1 MRTTGRTAR
10 PVSPAETMKAT
21 ESAAHGTRLVS
32 GSGGNVLVLSMRG
45 LSDLVAYCLQ
55 YELEDVVA
63 DLTGADRVDAGN
75 RGALELS
82 RRVYKLARLTTGSRA
97 LARACMP
104 SPSTVKLEREYDLF
118 FPVFNSAYELMALA
132 TVPDWRKRCRLAAC
146 FINEIWTSDLPGYLV
161 ELLAEFDHIFVG
173 LRHPTSEVARISGRP
188 CTYLPMAVDV
198 LRFSPQP
205 GMPPRPIDVCNIGR
219 RSPITHDALRRLAS
233 DRRIFYYY
241 DTVAASGIGLRQRSF
256 HVDDASEHRLLL
268 ANLLQRSRF
277 FIANRALVNED
288 EVTGGRDEI
297 SGRFYEGAAAG
308 TVMLGEAP
316 RTEEFRT
323 QFDWPDAVIPLPFD
337 SPDVGAMLLDLCSDP
352 QRLARI
358 SLDNVR
364 NAALR
369 HDWVHRLRTVFET
382 VGLTPTEAMLER
394 EDRLQTIA
402 AGASSAPPVE
412 TSSDRARGVQVPS
425 PMPGRY
431 N

>member
-1 MRTTGRTAR
+1 
-10 PVSPAETMKAT
+10 
-21 ESAAHGTRLVS
+21 
-32 GSGGNVLVLSMRG
+32 VLLLSMRG

-55 YELEDVVA
+55 YELEDVVTTV
-63 DLTGADRVDAGN
+63 TGADRVDAGD
-75 RGALELS
+75 RDALELT
-82 RRVYKLARLTTGSRA
+82 RRAYKLARFSTGSRTF
-97 LARACMP
+97 ARAFAP
-104 SPSTVKLEREYDLF
+104 RPSTVKLGREYDLF

-132 TVPDWRKRCRLAAC
+132 TVPDWRKRCRVAAC

-161 ELLAEFDHIFVG
+161 ELLAQFDHVFVG
-173 LRHPTSEVARISGRP
+173 LRHPVTEVARISGRP

-198 LRFSPQP
+198 LRFAPLP
-205 GMPPRPIDVCNIGR
+205 GMPPRAIDVCNIGR
-219 RSPITHDALRRLAS
+219 RSLVTHAALARLAR

-268 ANLLQRSRF
+268 ASLLQRSRF

-288 EVTGGRDEI
+288 AVTTGRDEI

-316 RTEEFRT
+316 RTEEFKR

-337 SPDVGAMLLDLCSDP
+337 SPDVGRVLLELDGDP

-358 SLDNVR
+358 SQDNVR

-382 VGLTPTEAMLER
+382 VGLQPTEAMLER
-394 EDRLQTIA
+394 ESRLEAIA
-402 AGASSAPPVE
+402 AEAAGSLRAAS
-412 TSSDRARGVQVPS
+412 
-425 PMPGRY
+425 
-431 N
+431 